1 MADVIGCQQKAARA
15 ICIFASDD
23 PNARGTAKQQ
33 PHQQLTA
40 GEAKGRIRVIRFG
53 LGLHRLSVSLSRRH
67 RKAIFQAD
75 SFLERDII
83 VGGSDTRFW
92 L

>member
-33 PHQQLTA
+33 PHQQLT
-40 GEAKGRIRVIRFG
+40 RVIRFG
-53 LGLHRLSVSLSRRH
+53 LGLRRLSVSLSRRH
-67 RKAIFQAD
+67 GKGYF
-75 SFLERDII
+75 S
-83 VGGSDTRFW
+83 G
-92 L
+92 